1 MKRLLSKSGHGTTL
15 FCCAQEQTVART
27 LGLESSQPQ
36 WIQAPRSV
44 KQALQQGLHHV
55 FSLTLLSPLHFKKV
69 TDIRLTQGRLIRWCS
84 PAIASIRA
92 RLIVLVREGVC
103 DSSRFGAERGTRM
116 QQTLLG
122 GFPSTG
128 HSSSW
133 LNRTW
138 QIKKQREKG
147 SSDVWNFGD
156 SDARAFSTVFRA
168 THN

>member
-1 MKRLLSKSGHGTTL
+1 MKRLLTKSGHGITL
-15 FCCAQEQTVART
+15 FCCAQETTVART

-44 KQALQQGLHHV
+44 KQASQQGLHHV
-55 FSLTLLSPLHFKKV
+55 FSLTLLSPLHFEKV
-69 TDIRLTQGRLIRWCS
+69 TDIRLTQGRSIRWCS

-122 GFPSTG
+122 GFPS
-128 HSSSW
+128 
-133 LNRTW
+133 NRSFFAMAE
-138 QIKKQREKG
+138 QNLVNKKAKRKRFIRCLEL
-147 SSDVWNFGD
+147 W
-156 SDARAFSTVFRA
+156 
-168 THN
+168 